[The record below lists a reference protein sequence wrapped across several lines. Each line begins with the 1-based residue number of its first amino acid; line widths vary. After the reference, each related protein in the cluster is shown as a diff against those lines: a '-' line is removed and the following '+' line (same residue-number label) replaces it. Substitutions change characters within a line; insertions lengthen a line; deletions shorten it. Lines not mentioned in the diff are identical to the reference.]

1 MMNTTVVRPLAWT
14 VAVAVLASVA
24 LVFVA
29 MSLGSRQAEAQEE
42 GAVVIKDFSC
52 SASLPPAPPLFTNE
66 QSQFVLTP
74 SGNAKFTCHFEGQ
87 RIEET
92 TVQTGFF
99 CKTSQGNT
107 TESQFVY
114 TKSGKGTATCR
125 IHPDG

>member
-1 MMNTTVVRPLAWT
+1 M
-14 VAVAVLASVA
+14 
-24 LVFVA
+24 
-29 MSLGSRQAEAQEE
+29 
-42 GAVVIKDFSC
+42 
-52 SASLPPAPPLFTNE
+52 PPAPPLFTNE

-87 RIEET
+87 RFEET

-125 IHPDG
+125 IPSRRLGRLRSSVV

>member
-1 MMNTTVVRPLAWT
+1 MMNTTAFRALAWT

-42 GAVVIKDFSC
+42 GAVVIKDFFC
-52 SASLPPAPPLFTNE
+52 SASLPPAPPLSTNE
-66 QSQFVLTP
+66 QSHFVFTP

-87 RIEET
+87 PIEET
-92 TVQTGFF
+92 TVQTGFL
-99 CKTSQGNT
+99 CRTSQGET

-114 TKSGKGTATCR
+114 TKSGHGTATCR
-125 IHPDG
+125 VHPDG

>member
-1 MMNTTVVRPLAWT
+1 MMNTTAFRPLVWT

-42 GAVVIKDFSC
+42 GAVVIKDFNC
-52 SASLPPAPPLFTNE
+52 SANLPPAPPLSTNE
-66 QSQFVLTP
+66 QSQFVFTP
-74 SGNAKFTCHFEGQ
+74 SGNAKFTCHFKDTP
-87 RIEET
+87 IEET
-92 TVQTGFF
+92 TVQTGFL
-99 CKTSQGNT
+99 CKTSQGET